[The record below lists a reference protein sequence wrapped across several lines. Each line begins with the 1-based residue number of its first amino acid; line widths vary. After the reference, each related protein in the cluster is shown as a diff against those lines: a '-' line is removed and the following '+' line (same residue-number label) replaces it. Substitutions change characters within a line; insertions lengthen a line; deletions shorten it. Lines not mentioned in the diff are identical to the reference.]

1 MSDFNLYKAYWF
13 DSNNFKQFSKIV
25 AIEQFTNNNFAN
37 NLPTIIVEPITTQN
51 DFYDLHYES

>member
-1 MSDFNLYKAYWF
+1 MSDFNLYWF